1 MEDSEKVAHTSDY
14 SPNGSGE
21 LPEYGHQSEHKRSW
35 TTRVVDSFKKDPNAH
50 ATPAGA
56 VGADGKVFDIESAA
70 QATANSGLHRSL
82 KGRHLQMIA
91 IGALHVATVG
101 WIQHAD

>member
-21 LPEYGHQSEHKRSW
+21 LPEYGTQQEHKRSW
-35 TTRVVDSFKKDPNAH
+35 GTRIIDSFKKDPNAH
-50 ATPAGA
+50 ATPPGT
-56 VGADGKVFDIESAA
+56 VGADGKVYDIESATA
-70 QATANSGLHRSL
+70 ATANTGLHRSL

-91 IGALHVATVG
+91 IGE
-101 WIQHAD
+101 